1 MRVEQNLCPPRYL
14 HLEWVASGGM
24 GDLYRA
30 IDDTL
35 GRPVAVKLLARRFAA
50 DEEVRRR
57 FHREA
62 LTAAR
67 LSDLPN
73 TVTIFDVGEWQ
84 GTPFIVMEYLGGGTL
99 EQAIVKRG
107 AQPVP
112 QVVEWLRDAAGSLD
126 AAHVRGVVHRDIKPA
141 NLLLDDDGRVRVVD
155 FGIAHASG
163 LDPLTLTGTVLGS
176 AGYLAPEQ
184 AQGRPATAASDGYAL
199 GIVAFELL
207 TGARPYVR
215 DSYAAEASA
224 HVYEPVPS
232 AEHRNRKLPAGL
244 DEVLTRALAK
254 DPAERFQT
262 CAAFVSALAASTGA
276 SVVAPRSLPLTIPP
290 AADARPTMVVRRR
303 RRRSRTPLV
312 LATLL
317 CLALAGLAGALLW
330 RGTATHSAVRT
341 VTRIQRVASA
351 PDRTIARAPIPAPAP
366 RAAHPPAAGD
376 PFSQA
381 YQLMLA
387 GNYRAAVA
395 LLQRAIA
402 GLDGPAA
409 RGISPGPAGRGH
421 GWAWGRA
428 FQDPQG

>member
-35 GRPVAVKLLARRFAA
+35 GRPVAVKLLARRFAT
-50 DEEVRRR
+50 DEDVRRR

-99 EQAIVKRG
+99 EQAIVEHG
-107 AQPVP
+107 ARPAP
-112 QVVEWLRDAAGSLD
+112 QVVDWLRDAAASLD
-126 AAHVRGVVHRDIKPA
+126 AAHVRGVVHRDVKPA
-141 NLLLDDDGRVRVVD
+141 NLLLDDDGHVRVVD

-163 LDPLTLTGTVLGS
+163 LDPMTLTGTVLGS

-199 GIVAFELL
+199 GVVAFELL
-207 TGARPYVR
+207 TGVRPYAR

-224 HVYEPVPS
+224 HVYEAVPS
-232 AEHRNRKLPAGL
+232 AARSNRKLPAGV
-244 DEVLTRALAK
+244 DDVLARALAK
-254 DPAERFQT
+254 DPVERFPT

-276 SVVAPRSLPLTIPP
+276 SVVAARPPALAIPP
-290 AADARPTMVVRRR
+290 AATVRPTAVIP
-303 RRRSRTPLV
+303 RRRSRLPLV
-312 LATLL
+312 LAALVA
-317 CLALAGLAGALLW
+317 LALAGLAGALLW
-330 RGTATHSAVRT
+330 RGSATHTVVRT
-341 VTRIQRVASA
+341 VTRTVRIVASA
-351 PDRTIARAPIPAPAP
+351 PGRTVARAPTPAPAP
-366 RAAHPPAAGD
+366 RAAQPPAAAD

-387 GNYRAAVA
+387 GDYRAAVA

-402 GLDGPAA
+402 GLEG
-409 RGISPGPAGRGH
+409 SAGRGQ